1 MKVSENEREHLLSVA
16 KLQKQITMLWSE
28 LPATCKE
35 TQEQGGT

>member
-1 MKVSENEREHLLSVA
+1 MKVSEKEREHLLSVG

-28 LPATCKE
+28 LPARCKE